1 MIFLCFPISF
11 IVSISDK
18 RSANS
23 FSVAS
28 AEKEYTFLWSYVF
41 YVDDIESK
49 AWSSERRE
57 SEKREK
63 KEKKTASTRSRL
75 HLHTNSL
82 ADVQNK
88 EGAQKRMPTVFV
100 SRKKLLFNFD
110 VIIEF

>member
-41 YVDDIESK
+41 YMDDIEGK
-49 AWSSERRE
+49 AWSSEK
-57 SEKREK
+57 KRIGK
-63 KEKKTASTRSRL
+63 KRNKEKNSSEHEKSASFT
-75 HLHTNSL
+75 H
-82 ADVQNK
+82 
-88 EGAQKRMPTVFV
+88 
-100 SRKKLLFNFD
+100 
-110 VIIEF
+110 EFFRRCTE